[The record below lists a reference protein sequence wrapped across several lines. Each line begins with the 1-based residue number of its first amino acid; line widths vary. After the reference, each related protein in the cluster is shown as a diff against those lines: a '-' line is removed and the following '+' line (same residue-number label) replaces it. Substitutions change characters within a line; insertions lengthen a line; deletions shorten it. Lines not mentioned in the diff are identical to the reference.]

1 MDTGRDA
8 QLALL
13 VAQQWRDEIE
23 QAINRVKES
32 VNRRELDRWFRRQW
46 YKTEARYKKEHSSG
60 KPTPNRQAWR

>member
-13 VAQQWRDEIE
+13 VAEQWRDEIE
-23 QAINRVKES
+23 QAINRVKKP
-32 VNRRELDRWFRRQW
+32 VNRLELGRWFRKQW
-46 YKTEARYKKEHSSG
+46 YMMEARYRREHSTG